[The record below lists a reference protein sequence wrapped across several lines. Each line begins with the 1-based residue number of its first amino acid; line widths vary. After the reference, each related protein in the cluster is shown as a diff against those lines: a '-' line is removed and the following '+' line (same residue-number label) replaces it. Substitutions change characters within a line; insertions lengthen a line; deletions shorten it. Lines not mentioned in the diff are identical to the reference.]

1 MPKVLGIDFGK
12 VRTGLAITDELQIIA
27 SPLQTVP
34 SKLVLDEIE
43 KIIRKEKVETIV
55 LGEARRLD
63 GSESEITIEQQKFA
77 NKLAKRF
84 PSIRVVRVDESY
96 TSKMASQSM
105 LMSGMKKSDRQKK
118 ENLDMI
124 SAALILRSFLDSR
137 PK

>member
-12 VRTGLAITDELQIIA
+12 VRTGLSITDELQIIA